1 MATFCMIGKYNQHSL
16 DSVSSKRTK
25 DAEHLIARYQ
35 GTIKAMYALL
45 GENDLVFIVDL
56 PTIEDAMKVS
66 IGLAKLTGISF
77 TTSPAVAVED
87 FDIFMQVGD

>member
-16 DSVSSKRTK
+16 GNVSARRTK
-25 DAEHLIARYQ
+25 EAEHLIARYQ
-35 GTIKAMYALL
+35 GTIKSMYALL
-45 GENDLVFIVDL
+45 GENDLIFIVDL
-56 PTIEDAMKVS
+56 PAIEDAMKVS
-66 IGLAKLTGISF
+66 IGLSKLTGISF